1 MRSAIVTGVIA
12 AAIGLIL
19 LLGNGMENGPN
30 PFVTLGVLNGAIY
43 GLVALGLVLVYKGT
57 RVFNFAQGEFGTL
70 GAYFLFYVVDRDYG
84 GMPYWVGI
92 AVAIT
97 GVLLVGLGME
107 RVIIRPLINAPRV
120 TVLVTTIAMALFLV
134 GIEIFFFKAE
144 PRSLSPMIQAIDV
157 AGNVN
162 TLEIFGLAVEPQR
175 IIGLGVLA
183 AFGVILAY
191 FFSRT
196 DLGLAVLATSQDAYA
211 TKVVGIGVERMSRFI
226 WATAAVLGAVAGILF
241 VPLTGALV
249 PAVMTQ
255 NVLIPAFA
263 GAVLGGMTSLPGA
276 FLGGVVIGFVQAVS
290 LWAASSWFIGTRALQ
305 EIVPGSEQ
313 LAILLVLLV
322 VLLSRP
328 QGLLG
333 REA

>member
-1 MRSAIVTGVIA
+1 
-12 AAIGLIL
+12 
-19 LLGNGMENGPN
+19 
-30 PFVTLGVLNGAIY
+30 
-43 GLVALGLVLVYKGT
+43 
-57 RVFNFAQGEFGTL
+57 
-70 GAYFLFYVVDRDYG
+70 
-84 GMPYWVGI
+84 
-92 AVAIT
+92 
-97 GVLLVGLGME
+97 ME
-107 RVIIRPLINAPRV
+107 RTIIRPLINAPRI

-134 GIEIFFFKAE
+134 GIEILVFKAE
-144 PRSLSPMIQAIDV
+144 PRSLSPMIAAIDA
-157 AGNVN
+157 AGNTN
-162 TLEIFGLAVEPQR
+162 TIEVFGLDIEPQR
-175 IIGLGVLA
+175 FIGLGVLA
-183 AFGVILAY
+183 AFGVLLAY

-196 DLGLAVLATSQDAYA
+196 DLGLAVLATSQDAFA

-226 WATAAVLGAVAGILF
+226 WATAAVLGGIAGILY
-241 VPLTGALV
+241 VPLTGALT

-255 NVLIPAFA
+255 NILIPAFT

-276 FLGGVVIGFVQAVS
+276 FLGGVVIGFVQSVS
-290 LWAASSWFIGTRALQ
+290 LWAAGTWHVGTRAIQ